1 MTTGAARE
9 QNEDKLLYIC
19 YIKYYMKPGLIEI
32 EFQTYQMY
40 THLFEGENPH
50 KITYY

>member
-1 MTTGAARE
+1 VTTRAARE
-9 QNEDKLLYIC
+9 QNEDN
-19 YIKYYMKPGLIEI
+19 MKPGLIEI

-50 KITYY
+50 KISYN